1 MLDPAVV
8 FLNHGSSGAVPRAV
22 HAHRDALRVRM
33 EAERVRFLARD
44 LDAELAEVRTA
55 LAALVG
61 AAAAPAATPSL

>member
-1 MLDPAVV
+1 
-8 FLNHGSSGAVPRAV
+8 
-22 HAHRDALRVRM
+22 M